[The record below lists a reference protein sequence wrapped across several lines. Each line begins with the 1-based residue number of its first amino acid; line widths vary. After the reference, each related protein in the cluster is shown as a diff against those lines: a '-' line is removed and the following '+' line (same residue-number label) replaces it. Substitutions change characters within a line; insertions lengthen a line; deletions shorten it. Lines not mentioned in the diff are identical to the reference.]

1 MFVFRKDEALK
12 MMKKSC
18 TDYKMASVNVTSN
31 ENGDLM
37 LTKSRVKKIP
47 LSTQDEQI
55 WYELEPTFRYF
66 SAVVQI
72 SKLILESITENSK

>member
-18 TDYKMASVNVTSN
+18 TDYMMASVNVTSN
-31 ENGDLM
+31 ENGDLV
-37 LTKSRVKKIP
+37 LTKSKVKKIP

-66 SAVVQI
+66 WSVV
-72 SKLILESITENSK
+72 